1 MVNNAI
7 VDLKMLVQCLLLDV
21 SCRLKSAS
29 TSLMVSISTFGYAF
43 CVWAFGNVV
52 FVFVDVFA
60 MHRVSASLESLTK
73 NELGAFGFCKLR
85 ICSFIAFS
93 SQLWR

>member
-1 MVNNAI
+1 
-7 VDLKMLVQCLLLDV
+7 
-21 SCRLKSAS
+21 
-29 TSLMVSISTFGYAF
+29 MVSISTFGYAF

-73 NELGAFGFCKLR
+73 K
-85 ICSFIAFS
+85 
-93 SQLWR
+93 

>member
-1 MVNNAI
+1 MQLWI
-7 VDLKMLVQCLLLDV
+7 LKCSCSAYHLML

-85 ICSFIAFS
+85 FCSFIAFS